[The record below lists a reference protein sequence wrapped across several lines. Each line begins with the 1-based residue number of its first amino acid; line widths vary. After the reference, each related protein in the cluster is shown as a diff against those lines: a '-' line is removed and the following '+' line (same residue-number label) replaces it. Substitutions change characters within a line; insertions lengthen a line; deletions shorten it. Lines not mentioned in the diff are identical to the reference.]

1 MSMSKI
7 AATAKRVLNQ
17 LRHDRRTLGLVLLV
31 PCLLLTLLKYVFQG
45 EPQLFQAI
53 APMILGIFPLLMMF
67 LVTSITTLR
76 ERQTG
81 TLDRLMTM
89 PISKLDFIFG
99 YAIAFSVLALVQASL
114 ASLVT
119 LGLLGV
125 TVLGGTLPVL
135 LTAILAAFL
144 GTALGLLVSA
154 FATSEFQ
161 AVELVMPI
169 LMPQILLCGLFV
181 AREHMAKLLQWLADV
196 LPVTYS
202 VDAMKQVSMHSSWT
216 ATLTRDLTVVVAF
229 AIAVLVLASITIRRQ
244 EKA

>member
-1 MSMSKI
+1 MSLDKTM
-7 AATAKRVLNQ
+7 ATAERVLYQ
-17 LRHDRRTLGLVLLV
+17 LRHDRRTLALVWLV
-31 PCLLLTLLKYVFQG
+31 PCLLIVILKYVFQG
-45 EPQLFQAI
+45 EPEQFNTV

-76 ERQTG
+76 ERTTG
-81 TLDRLMTM
+81 TLNRLMTM

-99 YAIAFSVLALVQASL
+99 YAIAFSVLAAVQAIL
-114 ASLVT
+114 ASVVT

-125 TVLGGTLPVL
+125 TVMGGTLPVL

-144 GTALGLLVSA
+144 GTALGLFVSA

-181 AREHMAKLLQWLADV
+181 PRERMAQWLQWLADIF
-196 LPVTYS
+196 PVTYS
-202 VDAMKQVSMHSSWT
+202 VDAMRQVTVNSLWT
-216 ATLTRDLTVVVAF
+216 SALSRDLLVVIAY
-229 AIAVLVLASITIRRQ
+229 AVLALLVGSITIRRRD
-244 EKA
+244 